1 MTKEVFT
8 QLNNILIE
16 YCSESIHDML
26 HVYRVLSFALDIA
39 QNEKEIVDMD
49 ILITATLLHDIARTL
64 MYKGIIGEPLYSFDM
79 DSLAID
85 YDSPSFIREY
95 NCKLSKIGQQ
105 LYTKRALEL

>member
-26 HVYRVLSFALDIA
+26 HVYRVLSFVLDIA

-49 ILITATLLHDIARTL
+49 ILITATLLHDIAREEERLDPSVCL
-64 MYKGIIGEPLYSFDM
+64 MFKNASEHIVSEGWSDQKVLRLKYYLMQI
-79 DSLAID
+79 
-85 YDSPSFIREY
+85 
-95 NCKLSKIGQQ
+95 N
-105 LYTKRALEL
+105 

>member
-49 ILITATLLHDIARTL
+49 ILIQQHFYMILHV
-64 MYKGIIGEPLYSFDM
+64 
-79 DSLAID
+79 
-85 YDSPSFIREY
+85 
-95 NCKLSKIGQQ
+95 
-105 LYTKRALEL
+105 KRKD

>member
-26 HVYRVLSFALDIA
+26 HVYRVLSFVLDIA

-49 ILITATLLHDIARTL
+49 ILITVNFHIHLYKSL
-64 MYKGIIGEPLYSFDM
+64 MFKNASEHIVSEGWSDQKVLRLKYYLMQI
-79 DSLAID
+79 
-85 YDSPSFIREY
+85 
-95 NCKLSKIGQQ
+95 N
-105 LYTKRALEL
+105 

>member
-49 ILITATLLHDIARTL
+49 ILITATLLHDIAREEERLDPSVCHAKRGAELSEKILGTNL
-64 MYKGIIGEPLYSFDM
+64 SCSRMHPNTSFPRDG
-79 DSLAID
+79 ATRK
-85 YDSPSFIREY
+85 Y
-95 NCKLSKIGQQ
+95 
-105 LYTKRALEL
+105 

>member
-26 HVYRVLSFALDIA
+26 HVYRVLSFVLDIA

-49 ILITATLLHDIARTL
+49 ILITATLLHDIAREEERL
-64 MYKGIIGEPLYSFDM
+64 DPSVCHAKRGAELSEKILSEILYLIFD
-79 DSLAID
+79 
-85 YDSPSFIREY
+85 YPH
-95 NCKLSKIGQQ
+95 KH
-105 LYTKRALEL
+105 YTFKYFEV

>member
-49 ILITATLLHDIARTL
+49 ILITATLLHDIAREEERL
-64 MYKGIIGEPLYSFDM
+64 DPSVCHAKRGAELSEKILGEILYLIFDYSYKH
-79 DSLAID
+79 
-85 YDSPSFIREY
+85 
-95 NCKLSKIGQQ
+95 
-105 LYTKRALEL
+105 YTFKHFEV